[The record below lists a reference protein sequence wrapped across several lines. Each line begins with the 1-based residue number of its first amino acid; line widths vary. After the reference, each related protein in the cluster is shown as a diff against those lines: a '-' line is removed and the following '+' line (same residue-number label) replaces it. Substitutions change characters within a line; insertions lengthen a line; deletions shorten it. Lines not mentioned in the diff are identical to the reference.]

1 MTKQCARIPTNTSD
15 FLSQR
20 SRREC
25 HSVRRLHAPVV
36 KTIRTPLPCHN
47 QRENCHFTRKEF
59 HWKQTVSEVW
69 GKRPLRCVLTTDT
82 NNYIIKSVR
91 ISWRDICKQLF
102 VVIVRSQTLSN
113 KGLSSSSQ
121 SCACKSFLR
130 LGYAKQAFDQ
140 CSIWDVA
147 VSWVEVSF
155 TNLPFKNKLRYKN
168 VDVPLTGCR
177 LKWKVYKNIMK
188 TIYIILNYK
197 LITYLNWYTIM

>member
-36 KTIRTPLPCHN
+36 KTTRTPLPCHN

-82 NNYIIKSVR
+82 NNYIVKSVR
-91 ISWRDICKQLF
+91 ISWREIF
-102 VVIVRSQTLSN
+102 VN
-113 KGLSSSSQ
+113 SSSWSLLDHKHCLTKVWAVLRKVVHVNLFYDWAMQ
-121 SCACKSFLR
+121 SR
-130 LGYAKQAFDQ
+130 L
-140 CSIWDVA
+140 
-147 VSWVEVSF
+147 
-155 TNLPFKNKLRYKN
+155 
-168 VDVPLTGCR
+168 
-177 LKWKVYKNIMK
+177 
-188 TIYIILNYK
+188 
-197 LITYLNWYTIM
+197 LINAQFGT